1 MARGPH
7 LLESRMSPLLDRR
20 GACPPQVWG
29 SHSAPQT
36 SCLTWTGVHP
46 EVTLAW
52 PPRVLEGWEWGKHLQ
67 RTEHGFSNR
76 QGRGDGPD
84 QLVWARAQENAGRGW
99 DGGLCIWAQG
109 SHPELFLPAL
119 S

>member
-7 LLESRMSPLLDRR
+7 LLESRIGPLLDRR

-46 EVTLAW
+46 RIDAGLA
-52 PPRVLEGWEWGKHLQ
+52 PSVLEGWEWGKHLQ

-84 QLVWARAQENAGRGW
+84 QLV
-99 DGGLCIWAQG
+99 
-109 SHPELFLPAL
+109 
-119 S
+119 